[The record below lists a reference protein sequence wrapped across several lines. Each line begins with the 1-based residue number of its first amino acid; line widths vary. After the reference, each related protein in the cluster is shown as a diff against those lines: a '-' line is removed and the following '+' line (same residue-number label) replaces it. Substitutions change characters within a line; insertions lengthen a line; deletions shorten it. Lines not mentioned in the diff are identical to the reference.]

1 MKSIGLLHFYKG
13 GHHMAI
19 YTDLRTSFS
28 DSQKKLISR
37 QTLMSSTALL
47 IYLALIKF
55 LVHLVTSGNY
65 GFFRDELYYIDA
77 GQHLA
82 FGYVEFPPFIALLAA
97 LVHTIPGNSLVAYHI
112 LPAIAGALVVLL
124 TGLMARELGGGRFA
138 QCLAALA
145 SLAAITFLAIDSLFS
160 MDSFDELW
168 GVLRPYILILW
179 LE

>member
-1 MKSIGLLHFYKG
+1 LAVYIDSRKSFQGSH
-13 GHHMAI
+13 
-19 YTDLRTSFS
+19 
-28 DSQKKLISR
+28 KKLISR
-37 QTLMSSTALL
+37 QTLLSATALL

-55 LVHLVTSGNY
+55 LVHLVTGGNY

-77 GQHLA
+77 GQHLT

-112 LPAIAGALVVLL
+112 LPAIAGSLLVLL

-168 GVLRPYILILW
+168 
-179 LE
+179 